1 MERAMPPARCVH
13 ALPGRLRVK
22 VAAIRK
28 SPAAAAEV
36 EHALCQQWGIADAV
50 ANPVTGSVLI
60 RYDAERISP
69 QAILACL
76 GYATFPSA
84 AASASAAASG
94 LSYRLA
100 LMLVRLVLAEMLSLG
115 PAELLFV
122 LIREIAN

>member
-22 VAAIRK
+22 VASIRK
-28 SPAAAAEV
+28 SPAAAAAV
-36 EHALCQQWGIADAV
+36 ERALCQQWGVAGAV

-69 QAILACL
+69 QAILACV
-76 GYATFPSA
+76 GYNNFPSA
-84 AASASAAASG
+84 AAPASSAASG
-94 LSYRLA
+94 FSYHLA

-115 PAELLFV
+115 PAEILFA